1 MTEIVAKI
9 IEGLFSVTQM
19 MGVPSYALA
28 ILFLTIIIKIL
39 LHPTTI
45 KQQKAAKTMQTL
57 QPKIKALEKKYGNN
71 PQKKQ
76 EATMALYK
84 EENFSPFSS
93 CLPLLFQMPI
103 LLVLFYGLRS
113 FTPDYLEYFNFFWV
127 TDLRNPDPTMV
138 LPILCGLLT
147 FLQQYLSMVNRQ
159 DRTQRMMLFIMP
171 VMFLFI
177 AKSFPAALALYWVFY
192 TFLSTLQTLYINYR
206 LGIGLFAPPELKE
219 KSLITKAAE
228 NYDKQQEK
236 QQEDK
241 KRKENPEEYKKEEEK
256 KRKEKEK
263 ERKLPDKPWQVK

>member
-1 MTEIVAKI
+1 MSLKLVRDC
-9 IEGLFSVTQM
+9 SVLTQM
-19 MGVPSYALA
+19 INMPSYALA

-103 LLVLFYGLRS
+103 LLILFYGLRN
-113 FTPDYLEYFNFFWV
+113 FTPDYLQYYKFFWIP
-127 TDLRNPDPTMV
+127 DLRNPDTTMV

-147 FLQQYLSMVNRQ
+147 FLQQYVSMVNRQ
-159 DRTQRMMLFIMP
+159 DRTQKMMLFIMP

-192 TFLSTLQTLYINYR
+192 TFLSTVQSLYINYK

-219 KSLITKAAE
+219 KSLITQAAE
-228 NYDKQQEK
+228 HYDKQQE
-236 QQEDK
+236 EK
-241 KRKENPEEYKKEEEK
+241 KRKESPDEFKKEEEK